1 MGVAAAHCK
10 LDSMVANFMK
20 VLCSQ
25 EIYRYVSK
33 FLTALWSAQAIPN
46 CYCFFNRY
54 ALMEMGHDNQDL
66 PMGMLSE
73 LHLKRCK

>member
-25 EIYRYVSK
+25 EIYRYVSI
-33 FLTALWSAQAIPN
+33 IPN
-46 CYCFFNRY
+46 CIVVDMRYLAAIVLNRY
-54 ALMEMGHDNQDL
+54 ALMEMGHDNPDC